1 MPKGKRTVNKI
12 IVHHSAS
19 PKSTTREQIYDW
31 HVNGNGWSD
40 IGYHYIVLGTGEV
53 VAGRHINKTGAHC
66 KGENRGSIGICVT
79 GNTSTEAPSTAQMES
94 LWGKLKMLMDEYELQ
109 RSDIYGHRDFGATE
123 CPGNYL
129 YAMLQQ
135 FKAGLLA

>member
-1 MPKGKRTVNKI
+1 MPKGKRNVSKI
-12 IVHHSAS
+12 IIHHSAS
-19 PKSTTREQIYDW
+19 PQSTTKEQIYDW

-40 IGYHYIVLGTGEV
+40 IGYYYIVLGNGEV
-53 VAGRHINKTGAHC
+53 VAGRHVNKTGAHC
-66 KGENRGSIGICVT
+66 KNHNRGSIGICVT
-79 GNTSTEAPSTAQMES
+79 GNTSTVAPTTQQMES
-94 LWGKLKMLMDEYELQ
+94 LWGKVKMIMEEYNLD
-109 RSDIYGHRDFGATE
+109 RHNVYGHRDFGATE